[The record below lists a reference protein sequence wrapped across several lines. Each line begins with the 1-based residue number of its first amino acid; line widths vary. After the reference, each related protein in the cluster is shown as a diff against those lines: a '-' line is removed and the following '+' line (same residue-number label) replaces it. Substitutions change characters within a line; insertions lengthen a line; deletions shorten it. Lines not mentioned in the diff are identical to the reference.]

1 MNPHMNS
8 EERGEG
14 GDAAGA
20 RLPVSH
26 VPNRARSSRGGAWPA
41 FSMFVLPCLLSGCHD
56 PFHTDEITTPVTL
69 ERLRTIDTTNLE
81 SQSLSQP
88 VTVEEAT
95 QRALE
100 RGVQI
105 PEPPSR
111 VELTIADV
119 RADALQNNLE
129 LHVELINPSIAAETV
144 SEEEAKFESTFFA
157 GYRRAITDS
166 PTALATEGSQ
176 TTFDSASVGFDVP
189 LRTGGDVRIELP
201 VTRTETN
208 NPFSLLDPAFTSD
221 ARFSIS
227 QPLLRG
233 GGFRVNSYSIRVA
246 KYQERIVDAQTKLEA
261 IRILANADRAYWLLY
276 AARRELDVRLE
287 QYELAK
293 DQLDRARRKVE
304 AGDVAGIEITRAESG
319 VASTLEGII
328 IAYTELKRRQRDLLR
343 IMNRIDLPLDADTAV
358 IPLTE
363 PSPVGLELDRH
374 ELAITAIANRIE
386 MLELE
391 LQLAIDAATID
402 FEKNLALPLFT
413 VDYTYS
419 ANGLGG
425 SFGDSFDQLGDKN
438 FEDWS
443 LGLNL
448 EIPIGNEAAKSRVR
462 RSLLTRL
469 QRLATREEREQAIAS
484 EVYDALDTLRQNWQR
499 IIAARHETILAGRTY
514 EAEQRQFDVGER
526 TSTDVL
532 NAATDLADAQSR
544 EVSALAEYQIA
555 QVDLAFAT
563 GTLLGSDRI
572 DWQPIG
578 LDDDGHAPQF
588 DLDQANAPN
597 PVNGP

>member
-1 MNPHMNS
+1 MS
-8 EERGEG
+8 
-14 GDAAGA
+14 
-20 RLPVSH
+20 RLVS
-26 VPNRARSSRGGAWPA
+26 ALAMTLA
-41 FSMFVLPCLLSGCHD
+41 MLLAGCHD
-56 PFHTDEITTPVTL
+56 PFHTDEITTPITQ
-69 ERLRTIDTTNLE
+69 EQLRMIDTTNLE
-81 SQSLSQP
+81 AQSLATP
-88 VTVEEAT
+88 ITVEEAT
-95 QRALE
+95 EQALE

-111 VELTIADV
+111 VELTISDV
-119 RADALQNNLE
+119 RADALRNNLD
-129 LHVELINPSIAAETV
+129 LHVELINPSIAAESV
-144 SEEEAKFESTFFA
+144 NEEEAKFESVFFA

-176 TTFDSASVGFDVP
+176 TTFDSATAGFDVP
-189 LRTGGDVRIELP
+189 LRTGGAVRIELP

-227 QPLLRG
+227 QPLLRN
-233 GGFRVNSYSIRVA
+233 GGFRVNSHSIRVA

-293 DQLDRARRKVE
+293 DQLERARRKVD

-319 VASTLEGII
+319 VASTLEAII
-328 IAYTELKRRQRDLLR
+328 IAYTQLKRRQRDLLR
-343 IMNRIDLPLDADTAV
+343 IINRDDLPLDADMAV

-363 PSPVGLELDRH
+363 PSPVGLELNRR
-374 ELAITAIANRIE
+374 ELALAAIANRME

-391 LQLAIDAATID
+391 LLLAIDASTID

-419 ANGLGG
+419 ANGLGS
-425 SFGDSFDQLGDKN
+425 SFGNSFDQLADKN

-443 LGLNL
+443 VGLNV
-448 EIPIGNEAAKSRVR
+448 EIPIGNEAAEARVR
-462 RSLLTRL
+462 RALLTRL
-469 QRLATREEREQAIAS
+469 QRLATREQREQAIAS
-484 EVYDALDTLRQNWQR
+484 EVFDALDTLRQNWQR

-578 LDDDGHAPQF
+578 LEDEQSTPQF
-588 DLDQANAPN
+588 ELDARQLPRERFNE
-597 PVNGP
+597 